1 MSLVS
6 DAIPHMDVE
15 TNMAKKEINLDILEK
30 IENDLDIDDIISILF
45 LMASDY
51 KNVFPKVFEL
61 YCKAKEHGTF
71 VIIEVVKENQENWED
86 RLLESICICNNR
98 KVIKKLG
105 LRYEDLKK
113 YYLSNCGLYTKQLNP
128 IAKCLY
134 ILCESLTKEETKAL
148 LHSIKEDEIFLSIDK
163 DKKYEAMLED
173 IDQLELHLLYWM
185 NIGYISIFSAKEG
198 NLKDLLKHLNAF
210 DDIKQIIRDLKC
222 YERNRNISSAGTLE
236 EATSFCQT
244 NVIEP
249 GYSDKSIRKVK
260 KGLCVIINEINFRG
274 LQYET
279 RFGTTVDADAL
290 LKTFKGFGFTVDIV
304 ENLTKHE
311 ILSTIR
317 NLSKQFGCD
326 YDCIFLCILS
336 HGYKGNLH
344 EPISRSNVR
353 CSNKYM
359 QLDKV
364 YIQGGIIAVDEKEV
378 SIESISNA
386 FCCPEFSQIIKIVI
400 IQACQ
405 GKIRGKVLN
414 HDSITTDGLDEPVTA
429 DITARMNFCI
439 FMSTL
444 QGFVSLRDKREGSW
458 FIQGL
463 CNILQRN
470 GRKISFFKCVTKV
483 IEVIQNKRGTIND
496 DCIAQLPELL
506 SCRLHSDF
514 ELPQY
519 NP

>member
-6 DAIPHMDVE
+6 DAIPRMDVE
-15 TNMAKKEINLDILEK
+15 TNMAKKNINLDILEK

-61 YCKAKEHGTF
+61 YCKAKEYGTF
-71 VIIEVVKENQENWED
+71 VIVEVVKDNQENWED
-86 RLLESICICNNR
+86 KLLESICICNNR

-134 ILCESLTKEETKAL
+134 ILCESLTVEETKAL
-148 LHSIKEDEIFLSIDK
+148 LHSVKEDKIFLSIDK

-185 NIGYISIFSAKEG
+185 DIGYISIFSAKEG

-210 DDIKQIIRDLKC
+210 DDIKPIIRDLKC
-222 YERNRNISSAGTLE
+222 YDRNRNISSAGTFE

-249 GYSDKSIRKVK
+249 GYSDKRIRKIK

-304 ENLTKHE
+304 ENLTKRE
-311 ILSTIR
+311 ILSTIG

-336 HGYKGNLH
+336 HGYKG
-344 EPISRSNVR
+344 
-353 CSNKYM
+353 
-359 QLDKV
+359 
-364 YIQGGIIAVDEKEV
+364 GIIAVDEKEV
-378 SIESISNA
+378 SIESIGNA
-386 FCCPEFSQIIKIVI
+386 FCCPEFSKIIKIVI

-405 GKIRGKVLN
+405 GNIRGKILN
-414 HDSITTDGLDEPVTA
+414 HDSITTDGLDESVTA

-444 QGFVSLRDKREGSW
+444 QGFMSLRDKREGSW

-463 CNILQRN
+463 CNIFQRN
-470 GRKISFFKCVTKV
+470 GGKISFFECVTKV

-506 SCRLHSDF
+506 CCRLHSDF